1 MAKREFD
8 FDGNATPHYAV
19 VDKDICKKFPNYGGD
34 FLTLAFHKGK
44 VLTLEEYEKYH
55 NEGKDLNDKIQ
66 YVELFDKC
74 WEVCPECGEEVMLD
88 TRFCMQ
94 VCPECGK
101 PIAPCNLCG
110 GNCVTPCPLGCNQ
123 QK

>member
-1 MAKREFD
+1 MAKQEFD

-19 VDKDICKKFPNYGGD
+19 VNKDICKKFPNYGGD

-44 VLTLEEYEKYH
+44 VLSLEEYEKYH
-55 NEGKDLNDKIQ
+55 NEGKDLNDTIKYI
-66 YVELFDKC
+66 ELYDKC

-94 VCPECGK
+94 VCPNCGK

-110 GNCVTPCPLGCNQ
+110 GNCVSPCPLGCNQ
-123 QK
+123 